1 MIEGVFYNS
10 GSGFADYAFSDSG
23 LLVYMA
29 ETRAVTAGGTLE
41 WLDRKGVAQT
51 LPAPPHPYTG
61 VRLSPDGQ
69 RLAMAIGTGAR
80 SDVWIYELA
89 RGASTRLTS
98 VGINE
103 DPVWT
108 PDGRHVAF
116 AHAPD
121 NVGIYWV
128 PADGSGKP
136 ELLLPSQ
143 VQVSP
148 DSWTPD
154 GKTLVYHPEG
164 LAHIWILP
172 VTGNDSKA
180 QPFSETSFHE
190 SNAQVSPDGRW
201 VAYTSDESG
210 KSQVYARPF
219 PGPGGKS
226 SISIEGARSLG
237 GRATGGSCFIETQE
251 RTS

>member
-1 MIEGVFYNS
+1 
-10 GSGFADYAFSDSG
+10 
-23 LLVYMA
+23 
-29 ETRAVTAGGTLE
+29 
-41 WLDRKGVAQT
+41 
-51 LPAPPHPYTG
+51 
-61 VRLSPDGQ
+61 
-69 RLAMAIGTGAR
+69 
-80 SDVWIYELA
+80 
-89 RGASTRLTS
+89 
-98 VGINE
+98 
-103 DPVWT
+103 
-108 PDGRHVAF
+108 VAF

-164 LAHIWILP
+164 LAHIWVLP
-172 VTGNDSKA
+172 VTGSDSKPR
-180 QPFSETSFHE
+180 PFSETSFHE
-190 SNAQVSPDGRW
+190 SEAQVSPDARW

-226 SISIEGARSLG
+226 SISIAG
-237 GRATGGSCFIETQE
+237 GQEPRWSRDGRELFYRDAGTNQLMAVDIQTNPAFRAGQPRALFELRTGNWDAAPDGKRFLVVKEPETAASEAKMQAVVNWFE
-251 RTS
+251 ELRQKSPAGKR